1 MPRLAKG
8 AGILSGLRSRRKG
21 AAYERELAR
30 LFKEAMP
37 GAEIRRGIQN
47 RTGGDAADVEGTGVF
62 HVEAK
67 RGKLPN
73 PRAALKQAIRD
84 AKPGK
89 VPIAVIRDDRQ
100 EAFTV
105 IRLADFLKF
114 IGEHW
119 LATKGGTGSELCQ

>member
-1 MPRLAKG
+1 M
-8 AGILSGLRSRRKG
+8 SGLRSRRKG
-21 AAYERELAR
+21 AQYERELAR
-30 LFKEAMP
+30 LFSEAMP

-47 RTGGDAADVEGTGVF
+47 RTGGDAADVEGTGVW

-89 VPIAVIRDDRQ
+89 IPIAVIRDDRS

-105 IRLADFLKF
+105 LRLSDFLQF
-114 IGEHW
+114 VSEHW
-119 LATKGGTGSELCQ
+119 RLTGGGNSDTPAGA